1 MAIPYILDGLAGR
14 VDIDAKGVRHEIGL
28 AVDRI
33 RQEPAIDHQRLPGG
47 GNNGTRV
54 AVHWPHSSSKILTDG
69 EARFLQIADDYTFLN
84 PHLGLTV
91 DWFGRTTRVAA
102 GDPAWRKWAPG
113 NPTSAHWYTV
123 ERFERLVCGYLSH
136 DADNGRARLVREFFA
151 EFDGLTGSAKQK
163 QVLDATGLS
172 RQPLSALRNG
182 RELDHD
188 RARKLLAAM
197 RAATRPVKPQ
207 RLGAIGK
214 DHLAVRFAALGCEME
229 SFKYNRQQG
238 ETAEGAPCVRETA
251 FAWRP
256 AAAQRRLIT
265 GVNWSPGIR
274 NPFPR
279 LGKFAE
285 SLDSLLA
292 DRKVRPDDPVVLL
305 LHVACPRV
313 SYADRGKSQ
322 IVL

>member
-1 MAIPYILDGLAGR
+1 MAG
-14 VDIDAKGVRHEIGL
+14 
-28 AVDRI
+28 
-33 RQEPAIDHQRLPGG
+33 
-47 GNNGTRV
+47 
-54 AVHWPHSSSKILTDG
+54 
-69 EARFLQIADDYTFLN
+69 DYTFLN

-91 DWFGRTTRVAA
+91 DWFGRRMIRVVA
-102 GDPAWRKWAPG
+102 GEPGWRKWMPG

-136 DADNGRARLVREFFA
+136 DADNGRGRSAREFVA

-172 RQPLSALRNG
+172 RQPLTALRNG

-188 RARKLLAAM
+188 RACKLLAAM

-214 DHLAVRFAALGCEME
+214 DHVAARFAALGCEME
-229 SFKYNRQQG
+229 SFSYHRQQG
-238 ETAEGAPCVRETA
+238 ETEAGAPFVRETA
-251 FAWRP
+251 FAWNP
-256 AAAQRRLIT
+256 AAARRRLIT

-274 NPFPR
+274 NPFRR

-292 DRKVRPDDPVVLL
+292 ERRVRPDDPVVLL
-305 LHVACPRV
+305 LHVACPGV
-313 SYADRGKSQ
+313 AYADRGKSQ